1 MNDAIEQL
9 SVRGGG
15 AGAAKTAA
23 DANPMPI
30 CFVVDSDANIRR
42 LMFSELRGLQV
53 QSDLFETVPE
63 MVKYAENVRP
73 DLLFVDVTTS
83 LSNAVDLVGALARA
97 QLHCPIQIMT
107 GLNPVLIEQVKRIG
121 ERGGLKLL
129 PVLHKPFRPT
139 TIRKVLQDLKLR
151 RDRAASS
158 VVTLEEVIRNKWLE
172 LWYQPKIDLRAN
184 VMVGAEAFVRARH
197 PELGVLAPDAF
208 LSDATVEELVDL
220 TPRVIGRVLGDC
232 RSVAKAGVSITFSI
246 NIPIQALSK
255 LSLFSIMW
263 EERSEGSSGPGL
275 VLEITEEEVL
285 DNLPQVRAAAREL
298 RAYGISFAV
307 DGFGVS
313 YAELRREKELP
324 FAEVKI
330 DRSYIS
336 NCDTDV
342 LNAGLCETIVEF
354 AHRFN
359 ISAVAEGIETKGEL
373 QTLRDIGCDMA
384 QGYLFARPMPKD
396 KFAKMVLE
404 HTKLRTS

>member
-1 MNDAIEQL
+1 MNNAVQRL
-9 SVRGGG
+9 SVQGGE
-15 AGAAKTAA
+15 AQNAAR
-23 DANPMPI
+23 ANPMPI

-53 QSDLFETVPE
+53 QSDLFETVAE

-73 DLLFVDVTTS
+73 DLLFVDLTTS
-83 LSNAVDLVGALARA
+83 LSSAVDLVGALAKA
-97 QLHCPIQIMT
+97 ELHCPIQIMT

-121 ERGGLKLL
+121 DRGGLKLL

-139 TIRKVLQDLKLR
+139 TIRRVLQDLKLR

-208 LSDATVEELVDL
+208 LSDATVEELIDL
-220 TPRVIGRVLGDC
+220 TPRVIGRVLSDS

-255 LSLFSIMW
+255 LSLFAIMW
-263 EERSEGSSGPGL
+263 EERPEGSGGPGL

-384 QGYLFARPMPKD
+384 QGYFFARPMPKD

-404 HTKLRTS
+404 HTKPKTS

>member
-1 MNDAIEQL
+1 MNNAVQQL
-9 SVRGGG
+9 SVQGGE
-15 AGAAKTAA
+15 AQTAA
-23 DANPMPI
+23 EANPMPI

-53 QSDLFETVPE
+53 QSDLFETVAE

-73 DLLFVDVTTS
+73 DLLFVDLTTS
-83 LSNAVDLVGALARA
+83 LSSAVDLVGALAKA
-97 QLHCPIQIMT
+97 ELHCPIQIMT

-121 ERGGLKLL
+121 DRGGLKLL

-139 TIRKVLQDLKLR
+139 TIRRVLQDLKLR

-208 LSDATVEELVDL
+208 LSDATVEELIDL
-220 TPRVIGRVLGDC
+220 TPRVIGRVLSDS

-255 LSLFSIMW
+255 LSLFAIMW
-263 EERSEGSSGPGL
+263 EERPEGSSGPGL
-275 VLEITEEEVL
+275 VLEITEDEVL

-384 QGYLFARPMPKD
+384 QGYFFARPMPKD

-404 HTKLRTS
+404 HTKPKTS